1 MLRASNLFS
10 MKKLTQFSVNY
21 PVTVLMVV
29 LGVLLL
35 GYISYDKLGVD
46 LFPDLNSP
54 RIFVEITS
62 GERPPEEM
70 EQQFVEN
77 IEALAIRQSDV
88 IQVTSISRVG
98 SAQITVEY
106 AWDKD
111 MDEAF
116 LDLQKALNTLT
127 QNSEIDELQITQ
139 HDPNTSPVMIIG
151 LAHTEI
157 DDMNEVRKVAENYI
171 RNELV
176 RLEGVAEVEL
186 SGQEESEIIIETD
199 IYRLEAQ
206 SLSMD
211 EVANRIQNFN
221 RNVSGGRIS
230 DMGMQYIVKGVSMLQ
245 TVEDFEN
252 LIVGYKQVRTQADGQ
267 PVGDRAPIY
276 LKDVAIVSI
285 GNKEPMNI
293 VHINGQ
299 RCLGLSIFKETKYN
313 TVKSVEQINEALVSI
328 EKALPGYKLI
338 GVTNQGRF
346 ISAAINEVQE
356 TALLGIL
363 LAVIVLFVFLRRFGT
378 TMIVSIAI
386 PISIIATFN
395 LMYFNHLTINIMT
408 LGGLALG
415 AGMLVDNAIVVM
427 ENIFR
432 NHENGMSVREAAI
445 TGTAQVGGAITASTL
460 TTIIVFLP
468 IVYLH
473 GASGELFKDQAWTV
487 AFSLVSSLLVA
498 IFLIPMM
505 YHRFYRNRKS
515 PSKAKSVK
523 VGGYGRF
530 LGQVL
535 KVKWMVI
542 LLATI
547 AIGASVL
554 LVPKIGTEFM
564 PKTETRELTI
574 DLKLQEGTELRR
586 TESTVRNIEGILI
599 EYLGDNMDKIYS
611 QVGPSSGIT
620 GDASSVFEGENTAEI
635 KIMLTAESS
644 ISTESVVKTV
654 DKLTANIEGLEITFS
669 QEESALQ
676 SILGTDEAPVVV
688 EVRGEELDEIEHVV
702 NQVKERMLTLEG
714 VFNVQSSIEDGAPEV
729 EIKVDRMRA
738 GMYNIDINTVIS
750 QIQDQ
755 LEGKSAGELEKSG
768 EMQDITIKVPEKG
781 IDEISS
787 FIITSGDQVF
797 RLNEIAE
804 VSFGTSPKEIF
815 RRNQNRI
822 GKVTAQ
828 LQKGI
833 ALDHISTEI
842 REATSDI
849 NLLPDYRILVT
860 GEEEKRQES
869 LDNLAFALL
878 LSIVL
883 VYMVLASQ
891 FESLIHPF
899 TILLTIPLAV
909 VGSIL
914 IFYFM
919 GKTLNIM
926 AIIGVIMLVGI
937 AVNDSII
944 LVDRINQLIRDGVE
958 RKQAILEAGQQRIR
972 PIIMTS
978 LTTILALLPLTIG
991 FGESASL
998 RSPMALAVVGGL
1010 VTSTLLTLVVI
1021 PCVYDVLDR
1030 VRVFFVRSSS
1040 NVERADLAET
1050 KG

>member
-1 MLRASNLFS
+1 

-29 LGVLLL
+29 LGVVLL

-54 RIFVEITS
+54 RIFVEVTS

-70 EQQFVEN
+70 EQQYVKN

-88 IQVTSISRVG
+88 IQVTSTSRVG

-106 AWDKD
+106 AWNKD

-116 LDLQKALNTLT
+116 LDLQKALTALT
-127 QNSEIDELQITQ
+127 QNSDIDELQITQ
-139 HDPNTSPVMIIG
+139 HDPNTTPVMIIG
-151 LAHTEI
+151 LTHTEI
-157 DDMNEVRKVAENYI
+157 DDMNEIRKVAENYI

-186 SGQEESEIIIETD
+186 TGQEESEIIIETD

-206 SLSMD
+206 NLSMD
-211 EVANRIQNFN
+211 DVASRIQNFN
-221 RNVSGGRIS
+221 RNVSGGQIS

-245 TVEDFEN
+245 TVDDFEN
-252 LIVGYKQVRTQADGQ
+252 LIVGYKLVRTQTEGQ
-267 PVGDRAPIY
+267 TVGEMAPIY
-276 LKDVAIVSI
+276 LKDVASVSI
-285 GNKEPMNI
+285 GNKEPENI

-299 RCLGLSIFKETKYN
+299 RCVGLSIYKETKYN
-313 TVKSVEQINEALVSI
+313 TVKSVEQINEALVNI
-328 EKALPGYKLI
+328 EKALPGYKLT

-346 ISAAINEVQE
+346 ISDAIKEVQE

-363 LAVIVLFVFLRRFGT
+363 LAVVVLFVFLRRFGT

-445 TGTAQVGGAITASTL
+445 TGTSQVGGAITASTL

-487 AFSLVSSLLVA
+487 AFSLLSSLVVA

-505 YHRFYRNRKS
+505 YHRFYRNKKS
-515 PSKAKSVK
+515 PSKVRSVK
-523 VGGYGRF
+523 MGGYAR
-530 LGQVL
+530 LLEKIL
-535 KVKWMVI
+535 KVKWLVI
-542 LLATI
+542 LVATVS
-547 AIGASVL
+547 IGASVL
-554 LVPKIGTEFM
+554 LVPYIGTEFM
-564 PKTETRELTI
+564 PKTETKELTI
-574 DLKLQEGTELRR
+574 NLKLQEGTELRR
-586 TESTVRNIEGILI
+586 TESTVRNIEDILMD
-599 EYLGDNMDKIYS
+599 YLGENLDKIYS
-611 QVGPSSGIT
+611 QAGPSSGIS
-620 GDASSVFEGENTAEI
+620 GDASSVFQGENTAEI
-635 KIMLTAESS
+635 KVILSAEST
-644 ISTESVVKTV
+644 ISTESVVKTI
-654 DKLTANIEGLEITFS
+654 DQLTANIPGLELSFS

-688 EVRGEELDEIEHVV
+688 EVRGDELDEIENIV
-702 NQVKERMLTLEG
+702 NQVKEKMLVVDGL
-714 VFNVQSSIEDGAPEV
+714 FNVQTSIEDGAPEV
-729 EIKVDRMRA
+729 EIRVDRMRA
-738 GMYNIDINTVIS
+738 GMYNIDISTVVS

-755 LEGKSAGELEKSG
+755 LEGKNAGQLEKSG

-781 IDEISS
+781 IDEINA
-787 FIITSGDQVF
+787 FLITSGDQVF
-797 RLNEIAE
+797 RLNEIADISYG
-804 VSFGTSPKEIF
+804 VSPKEIF

-828 LQKGI
+828 LQKGV
-833 ALDHISTEI
+833 ALDHVSSEI
-842 REATSDI
+842 REATSAI
-849 NLLPDYRILVT
+849 NLLPDYRIMVT

-869 LDNLAFALL
+869 LDNLVFAML

-914 IFYFM
+914 IFFIL
-919 GKTLNIM
+919 GKTINIM

-958 RKQAILEAGQQRIR
+958 RKQAILQAGQQRIR

-978 LTTILALLPLTIG
+978 LTTILALIPLTIG

-1021 PCVYDVLDR
+1021 PCVYDVFDSIR
-1030 VRVFFVRSSS
+1030 GFFAKDKTTEQVVI
-1040 NVERADLAET
+1040 NE
-1050 KG
+1050 

>member
-1 MLRASNLFS
+1 
-10 MKKLTQFSVNY
+10 MKKLTKFSVDY

-54 RIFVEITS
+54 RIFVEVTS

-88 IQVTSISRVG
+88 IQVTSSTRVG

-106 AWDKD
+106 AWNKD

-127 QNSEIDELQITQ
+127 QNADIDELQITQ
-139 HDPNTSPVMIIG
+139 HDPNTTPVMILG
-151 LAHTEI
+151 LKHNEI
-157 DDMNEVRKVAENYI
+157 TNMNELRKVAENYI

-199 IYRLEAQ
+199 VYRLDAQ
-206 SLSMD
+206 GLTMD
-211 EVANRIQNFN
+211 EVASRIENFN
-221 RNVSGGRIS
+221 RNVSGGQIT
-230 DMGMQYIVKGVSMLQ
+230 DMGTQYIVKGVSMLQ
-245 TVEDFEN
+245 TIDDFEN
-252 LIVGYKQVRTQADGQ
+252 LIVGYKAVRNTEATTDQSRVSMA
-267 PVGDRAPIY
+267 PVY
-276 LKDVAIVSI
+276 LKDVAMVSI
-285 GNKEPMNI
+285 GNKEPVNI
-293 VHINGQ
+293 VHINGE
-299 RCLGLSIFKETKYN
+299 RCLGLSIYKETKFN
-313 TVKSVEQINEALVSI
+313 TVKSVEQINEALVNI
-328 EKALPGYKLI
+328 QKALPGYELI

-346 ISAAINEVQE
+346 ISSAIGEVQE
-356 TALLGIL
+356 TALIGIL
-363 LAVIVLFVFLRRFGT
+363 LAVVILFVFLRRFGT
-378 TMIVSIAI
+378 TLIVSVAI

-432 NHENGMSVREAAI
+432 NHENGMSVKDAAI

-487 AFSLVSSLLVA
+487 AFSLLSSLVVA

-505 YHRFYRNRKS
+505 YHRFYRNKTAPVKS
-515 PSKAKSVK
+515 KSVK

-530 LGQVL
+530 LSKAL
-535 KVKWMVI
+535 DVKWLI
-542 LLATI
+542 IIIATV
-547 AIGASVL
+547 AIGGAVL
-554 LVPKIGTEFM
+554 LIPSIGTEFM
-564 PKTETRELTI
+564 PKTQTHELTI
-574 DLKLQEGTELRR
+574 NLKLQEGTKLRR
-586 TESTVRNIEGILI
+586 TESTVKNLENILTD
-599 EYLGDNMDKIYS
+599 YLGDNLDKIYS
-611 QVGPSSGIT
+611 QAGPSSSIAGS
-620 GDASSVFEGENTAEI
+620 ANAVFEGENTAEI
-635 KIMLTAESS
+635 KLILNSDTE
-644 ISTESVVKTV
+644 ISTESIVKSI
-654 DKLTANIEGLEITFS
+654 DQLTAGIEGLEITFS

-688 EVRGEELDEIEHVV
+688 EVRGEELDEIENVV
-702 NQVKERMLTLEG
+702 NQVKEKMLG
-714 VFNVQSSIEDGAPEV
+714 VNGLFNVQTSIEDGAPEV
-729 EIKVDRMRA
+729 EIHVDRMRA
-738 GMYNIDINTVIS
+738 GMYNIDISTVIS

-755 LEGKSAGELEKSG
+755 LQGKDAGQMERSG

-781 IDEISS
+781 IDEIGSL
-787 FIITSGDQVF
+787 IINSGDQVF
-797 RLNEIAE
+797 RLSEIADIGYG
-804 VSFGTSPKEIF
+804 VSPKEIF

-828 LQKGI
+828 LEEGI
-833 ALDHISTEI
+833 PLDHVASNI
-842 REATSDI
+842 REATSTI
-849 NLLPDYRILVT
+849 ELLPNYRIMVT

-869 LDNLAFALL
+869 LTNLTFALL

-883 VYMVLASQ
+883 VYMVMASQ

-909 VGSIL
+909 VGSVL
-914 IFYFM
+914 IFFIL
-919 GKTLNIM
+919 GKTFNIM

-944 LVDRINQLIRDGVE
+944 LVDRINQLIREGVE
-958 RKQAILEAGQQRIR
+958 RKEAILQAGQQRIR

-978 LTTILALLPLTIG
+978 LTTILALLPLTVG

-1010 VTSTLLTLVVI
+1010 VTSTLLTLIVI

-1030 VRVFFVRSSS
+1030 VRLLFVREKTLEVSD
-1040 NVERADLAET
+1040 N
-1050 KG
+1050 